1 MRDFIVYIAGPYRAP
16 TEHGVQQNIDRAR
29 AAAIEIAE
37 MGLGF
42 FCPHL
47 NSAHMGGVIPDDDW
61 IEMDLVFL
69 RDCCKAILMLDGW
82 DKSEGSLE
90 EYARARSLGLL
101 VFHGINALKNNLDL
115 VKGPSNA

>member
-16 TEHGVQQNIDRAR
+16 TENGVQQNIDRAR

-47 NSAHMGGVIPDDDW
+47 NSDHMGGVIPDDEW
-61 IEMDLVFL
+61 IEMDLAIL
-69 RDCCKAILMLDGW
+69 RGCCKAILMLEGW
-82 DKSEGSLE
+82 KKSTGAAR
-90 EYARARSLGLL
+90 EYRRG
-101 VFHGINALKNNLDL
+101 D
-115 VKGPSNA
+115 